1 MQLWLE
7 TPWTISK
14 LWHVT
19 TSCSSP
25 SSLISSQKIKTKSD
39 LYQKELLRTIETPA
53 AAHRAILGL
62 AGLRSTICKMNLF
75 HHFYEYTVYSD
86 ACREFLCRSSQS
98 SLEPALSNI
107 VLLCF
112 CFISSYH
119 HNCLVMKLW
128 CLSKLGKCYFLT
140 LLCLVIIDKRRWI
153 QFWLIILHYKR
164 LCK

>member
-1 MQLWLE
+1 MWLL
-7 TPWTISK
+7 P
-14 LWHVT
+14 VVVPP
-19 TSCSSP
+19 P
-25 SSLISSQKIKTKSD
+25 SSVLKRLKQKVIYTRRS
-39 LYQKELLRTIETPA
+39 RTIATPA

-128 CLSKLGKCYFLT
+128 CLSKLGKC

-164 LCK
+164 LCLCV